1 MTLFQIIAVLVVLA
15 ALFGYLNYRY
25 IGLPSTVGLMVMA
38 LALSGV
44 LEGLGA
50 LGFGMEERAAHFLA
64 RIDFNQTVLHGMLG
78 FLLFAGA
85 LHVNFEELAQQRW
98 AVILL
103 ATLGVVLSTF
113 IIGVLLWLVLGWL
126 GIPLSFI
133 YCLIFGA
140 LISPTDPIAVLAIL
154 KGLDAPKGLEM
165 KIAGESLFND
175 GVGVVLFLVLVGL
188 AAGNGHLTATDIGWL
203 LVKEWLG
210 GVVFGLV
217 SGAAACWL
225 LARVDDYQVEILIT
239 LALVMGGFALAE
251 AWQLSAPL
259 AIVVAGLLIGN
270 HGRRLAISAQTRQH
284 LDTFW
289 ELIDEIF
296 NAVLF
301 VLIGLEV
308 LVLVYTWNYL
318 LASLVAIPIVLLAR
332 FISVGV
338 PVGLLR
344 SVQVFAPN
352 TVKILTWGGLRGG
365 VSVALALALPAGPER
380 GVILPVTYAVVAF
393 SIIVQ
398 GLTVGR
404 LLRRI

>member
-1 MTLFQIIAVLVVLA
+1 MSLFQIIAVLVTLA
-15 ALFGYLNYRY
+15 ALFSYLNYRY

-38 LALSGV
+38 LSLSFV
-44 LEGLGA
+44 LEGMGA

-103 ATLGVVLSTF
+103 ATLGVVLSTL
-113 IIGVLLWLVLGWL
+113 IIGVLLWLALGWL
-126 GIPLSFI
+126 SMPLPFI

-154 KGLDAPKGLEM
+154 KGLDTPKGLEM
-165 KIAGESLFND
+165 KIAGEALFND
-175 GVGVVLFLVLVGL
+175 GVGVVLFLVLVGI
-188 AAGNGHLTATDIGWL
+188 ATGNGHITAADIGWL
-203 LVKEWLG
+203 FVKEWLG
-210 GVVFGLV
+210 GVVFGLI
-217 SGAAACWL
+217 SGAMACWL
-225 LARVDDYQVEILIT
+225 LTRVDDYQVEVLIT
-239 LALVMGGFALAE
+239 LALVMGGYALAE
-251 AWQLSAPL
+251 AWHLSAPL

-270 HGRRLAISAQTRQH
+270 HGRHFAMSAQTRRH
-284 LDTFW
+284 LATFW

-308 LVLVYTWNYL
+308 LVLIYTWDYL

-332 FISVGV
+332 FVSVGV

-365 VSVALALALPAGPER
+365 VSVALALTLPAGPER
-380 GVILPVTYAVVAF
+380 SVILPVTYAVVAF
-393 SIIVQ
+393 SIIAQ
-398 GLTVGR
+398 GLTIKR
-404 LLRRI
+404 LLKRD

>member
-1 MTLFQIIAVLVVLA
+1 M
-15 ALFGYLNYRY
+15 
-25 IGLPSTVGLMVMA
+25 
-38 LALSGV
+38 
-44 LEGLGA
+44 
-50 LGFGMEERAAHFLA
+50 
-64 RIDFNQTVLHGMLG
+64 
-78 FLLFAGA
+78 
-85 LHVNFEELAQQRW
+85 
-98 AVILL
+98 LL
-103 ATLGVVLSTF
+103 ATLGVVLSTL

-126 GIPLSFI
+126 GLPLSFI

-175 GVGVVLFLVLVGL
+175 GVGVVLFLVLMGL
-188 AAGNGHLTATDIGWL
+188 VTGNGHLAATDIGWL

-217 SGAAACWL
+217 SGATACWL
-225 LARVDDYQVEILIT
+225 SARVDDYQVEVLIT

-270 HGRRLAISAQTRQH
+270 RGRRFAISAQTRQR

-308 LVLVYTWNYL
+308 LVLVYTWDYL
-318 LASLVAIPIVLLAR
+318 LASLVAIPIALLAR

-393 SIIVQ
+393 SIIAQ

-404 LLRRI
+404 LLRRV

>member
-1 MTLFQIIAVLVVLA
+1 MSLFQIIAVLVALA
-15 ALFGYLNYRY
+15 ALFSYLNYRH

-38 LALSGV
+38 LSLSFV
-44 LEGLGA
+44 LEGMGA
-50 LGFGMEERAAHFLA
+50 WGFGMEERAAHFLA

-85 LHVNFEELAQQRW
+85 LHVNFEALAQQRW
-98 AVILL
+98 AVILM
-103 ATLGVVLSTF
+103 ATFGVVLSTL
-113 IIGVLLWLVLGWL
+113 IIGVLLWWVLDWL
-126 GIPLSFI
+126 SIPLSFI

-165 KIAGESLFND
+165 KIAGEALFND
-175 GVGVVLFLVLVGL
+175 GVGVVLFLVLVGI
-188 AAGNGHLTATDIGWL
+188 ATGHGHITVADIGWL
-203 LVKEWLG
+203 FVKEWLG

-217 SGAAACWL
+217 SGAIACWL
-225 LARVDDYQVEILIT
+225 LMRVDNYQVEVLIT
-239 LALVMGGFALAE
+239 LALVMGGYALAE

-270 HGRRLAISAQTRQH
+270 HGRRFAISAQTRQH
-284 LDTFW
+284 LDAFW

-301 VLIGLEV
+301 VLVGLEV
-308 LVLVYTWNYL
+308 LVLVYTWDYL

-365 VSVALALALPAGPER
+365 VSVALALALPVGPER
-380 GVILPVTYAVVAF
+380 SVILPVTYAVVAF

-398 GLTVGR
+398 GLSITR
-404 LLRRI
+404 LLRRA

>member
-1 MTLFQIIAVLVVLA
+1 MSLFQIIAVLVALA
-15 ALFGYLNYRY
+15 ALFSYLNYRH

-38 LALSGV
+38 LILSFV

-50 LGFGMEERAAHFLA
+50 WGFGMEERAAHFLA

-103 ATLGVVLSTF
+103 ATFGVVLSTM
-113 IIGVLLWLVLGWL
+113 IIGVLLWWVLGWL
-126 GIPLSFI
+126 SIPLSFL

-165 KIAGESLFND
+165 KIAGEALFND
-175 GVGVVLFLVLVGL
+175 GVGVVLFLVLVGI
-188 AAGNGHLTATDIGWL
+188 ATGHGPITVADIGWL
-203 LVKEWLG
+203 FVKEWLG

-217 SGAAACWL
+217 SGAIACWL
-225 LARVDDYQVEILIT
+225 LMRVDNYQVEVLIT
-239 LALVMGGFALAE
+239 LALVMGGYALAE

-259 AIVVAGLLIGN
+259 AIVVAGLLVGN
-270 HGRRLAISAQTRQH
+270 HGHRFAIAAQTRQH

-301 VLIGLEV
+301 VLVGLEV
-308 LVLVYTWNYL
+308 LVLVYTWDYL

-380 GVILPVTYAVVAF
+380 SVILPVTYAVVAF

-398 GLTVGR
+398 GLSIAR
-404 LLRRI
+404 LLRRA